1 MAMQISS
8 VTVGCLLLD
17 FRLRQARSLKDK
29 RSIVSRLKERIRS
42 RYNASVAE
50 VDAQD
55 DLRRLVVS
63 CVMVGSDSRQLQ
75 STLDKILNYV
85 ETLYLAE
92 LVRADTR
99 VEVI

>member
-1 MAMQISS
+1 MPTQLSS
-8 VTVGCLLLD
+8 VPVGCLLLE

-29 RSIVSRLKERIRS
+29 RSIVSRIRERIRA

-75 STLDKILNYV
+75 STLDKMRNYV

-99 VEVI
+99 VVVI